1 MDPEFIL
8 NFWLDE
14 VGPDSWYSFDDSLD
28 GLIEQKFKETE
39 IPQKLFS
46 NRGVILHDIYF

>member
-14 VGPDSWYSFDDSLD
+14 VGPNSWYSSDDSLD
-28 GLIEQKFKETE
+28 GLIERKFKET
-39 IPQKLFS
+39 L
-46 NRGVILHDIYF
+46 